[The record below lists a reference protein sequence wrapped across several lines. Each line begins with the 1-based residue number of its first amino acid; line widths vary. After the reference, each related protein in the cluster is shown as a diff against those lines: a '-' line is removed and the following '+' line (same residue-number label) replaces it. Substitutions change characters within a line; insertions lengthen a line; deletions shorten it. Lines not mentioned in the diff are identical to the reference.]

1 MAMALCSFISC
12 GSAPDISEVSDRLS
26 VLIEGAYDVNGLLF
40 GEGPATYERVS
51 DPKAEMKYH
60 QEAGGKRYYYFYFE
74 DEQMGTILAYKDKSY
89 GDTYTYLLVKNE
101 RSEGENEVYTDGDRY
116 FYAVDYTYVEKD
128 FYYNESFPA
137 DYDVIVLEEEIKSIE
152 AIKEAAEK
160 VYSKDYLSAIYETLF
175 TGVMISEDSVEEVMT
190 ARYIEY
196 EDASGTRWFMKSST
210 YKPLVS
216 EVRRFDIDTAK
227 ILRGSNRQRLRVE
240 IESYLESAPEDRI
253 VVVVNLVM
261 QDGEWYLDNG
271 TY

>member
-26 VLIEGAYDVNGLLF
+26 VLIEGAYEVNGLLF
-40 GEGPATYERVS
+40 GEGPDTYERVS

-74 DEQMGTILAYKDKSY
+74 DEELGTILAYKDKSY

-101 RSEGENEVYTDGDRY
+101 KIEGENEVYSDGERY

-128 FYYNESFPA
+128 FYYDESFPA

-175 TGVMISEDSVEEVMT
+175 TGVMISEDSVESVMT

-196 EDASGTRWFMKSST
+196 EDASGTRWFMKSNT

-227 ILRGSNRQRLRVE
+227 ILRRSNRQRLRVE

-253 VVVVNLVM
+253 AVVVNLVM